1 MRTRLYTCIHSIQRI
16 AMHRI
21 YATLLLMACALLASC
36 GNKGPLV
43 LPDQKPTQP
52 DKSAIQDA
60 AKHP

>member
-1 MRTRLYTCIHSIQRI
+1 
-16 AMHRI
+16 MHRI